1 MNNFFADKKSL
12 LAASV
17 LFGAISLS
25 GCGNTSDEEKEL
37 AVFSSS
43 IADFK
48 DYIQETDERINGL
61 DVNSRES
68 VSELL
73 EILDGM
79 EAEFAEFATLSE
91 SQAPDQYESIS
102 GLARQASE
110 EMSLAVSCY
119 HTAYESEEFE
129 SNYAEA
135 AYKHYTNSMKG
146 VQYIGFLLMGEEI
159 PEDENVTV
167 YEITND
173 EHILDK
179 WLSGDKTN
187 GADSENTEN
196 GTASE

>member
-1 MNNFFADKKSL
+1 MNNCFADKKML
-12 LAASV
+12 LISAA
-17 LFGAISLS
+17 LIGALGLS

-48 DYIQETDERINGL
+48 DYIQEADERINGL
-61 DVNSRES
+61 DVNRKES
-68 VSELL
+68 ASELL

-79 EAEFAEFATLSE
+79 ETEFAEFASLSE
-91 SQAPDQYESIS
+91 SQAPDQYESIPS
-102 GLARQASE
+102 LAKQASE

-129 SNYAEA
+129 QNYAEA

-146 VQYIGFLLMGEEI
+146 IKYIGFLLMGEEI
-159 PEDENVTV
+159 PEDDNVTV
-167 YEITND
+167 YEKTND

-179 WLSGDKTN
+179 WLSGDKEDDLN
-187 GADSENTEN
+187 EA
-196 GTASE
+196 ASE